1 MKSMDEILEIALE
14 KTGEGYEDLEVEDK
28 YAKTKAYLAG
38 LYGVG
43 LSTSTKGETKPKP
56 RKKSQVHKWI
66 SSMTHN

>member
-43 LSTSTKGETKPKP
+43 VEHFNKGRDKAKTKKEEPSP
-56 RKKSQVHKWI
+56 Q
-66 SSMTHN
+66 MDLFDDA